1 MGSETIKNLMIR
13 LLELEQR
20 FDSYYALHET
30 ELEEIKLALSQLRES
45 ILGLSRELDTTWDR
59 SISAPAP
66 REGANES
73 VRSNSPSDEMS
84 I

>member
-1 MGSETIKNLMIR
+1 MEPGTLENLMVR

-30 ELEEIKLALSQLRES
+30 ELEEIKAAMSQLRGN
-45 ILGLSRELDTTWDR
+45 ILGLSRELDTELGK
-59 SISAPAP
+59 SASAPARP
-66 REGANES
+66 GESSEGGY
-73 VRSNSPSDEMS
+73 SNFSSDEMS